1 MIRQSLAVA
10 VAFGLLLQDAAFA
23 QQAPTLNSRQVQIT
37 WEELSALVIDRKI
50 STTLPDGTRLEG
62 DALAVRPEA
71 LVLDVQKT
79 SNRKLHPRGQTEVP
93 RPAVSEVR
101 VIRLRGPVMRIV
113 LGFLGGIGGAF
124 GATAL
129 GFVTDS
135 LGVLL
140 PMVFL
145 GIPLSAVAGYYAGK
159 LADTHTTRLLIQGP
173 AQPGDQEI
181 EEIEE
186 VDYEIR

>member
-10 VAFGLLLQDAAFA
+10 VACGLLLQDAAFA
-23 QQAPTLNSRQVQIT
+23 QQAPTLQSKQVQIS

-62 DALAVRPEA
+62 EALAVRPEA

-79 SNRKLHPRGQTEVP
+79 SNKKLHPKGQTEVV
-93 RPAVSEVR
+93 RRDVSEVR
-101 VIRLRGPVMRIV
+101 VIRLRGPVMRII
-113 LGFLGGIGGAF
+113 GGILGGIGGAF
-124 GATAL
+124 AASAL

-135 LGVLL
+135 LGALVPAVL
-140 PMVFL
+140 L

-159 LADTHTTRLLIQGP
+159 LADTRITRLLIQDP
-173 AQPGDQEI
+173 AQPGASN
-181 EEIEE
+181 E
-186 VDYEIR
+186 VDDETR

>member
-23 QQAPTLNSRQVQIT
+23 QQAPTLQSKQVQIS

-62 DALAVRPEA
+62 EALAVRPEA

-79 SNRKLHPRGQTEVP
+79 SNKKLHPKGQTEVL

-101 VIRLRGPVMRIV
+101 VIRVRGPFMRIV
-113 LGFLGGIGGAF
+113 GGILGGIGGAYAA
-124 GATAL
+124 GAL
-129 GFVTDS
+129 GFALDS
-135 LGVLL
+135 LAVLL
-140 PMVFL
+140 PLVFL
-145 GIPLSAVAGYYAGK
+145 GIPLAAVAGYYAGK
-159 LADTHTTRLLIQGP
+159 LADTHTTRLLIQEA
-173 AQPGDQEI
+173 AQAGDI

-186 VDYEIR
+186 VDYAIR

>member
-10 VAFGLLLQDAAFA
+10 VGFGLLLQDAAFA
-23 QQAPTLNSRQVQIT
+23 QQSPTLNSKQVQIS

-62 DALAVRPEA
+62 EALAVRPDV
-71 LVLDVQKT
+71 LVLDVRKT
-79 SNRKLHPRGQTEVP
+79 SNKKLHPKGQTEVP

-101 VIRLRGPVMRIV
+101 VIRLRGPVMRII
-113 LGFLGGIGGAF
+113 GGILGGIGGLYGSVGLA
-124 GATAL
+124 
-129 GFVTDS
+129 FVTDS

-140 PMVFL
+140 PAVFL

-159 LADTHTTRLLIQGP
+159 LADTSVTRLLIQGVR
-173 AQPGDQEI
+173 QPGDV
-181 EEIEE
+181 EEMEE
-186 VDYEIR
+186 ADYAIR

>member
-23 QQAPTLNSRQVQIT
+23 QQAPTLQSKQVQIS

-62 DALAVRPEA
+62 EALAVRPEA

-79 SNRKLHPRGQTEVP
+79 SNKKLHPKGQTAVP

-101 VIRLRGPVMRIV
+101 VIR
-113 LGFLGGIGGAF
+113 
-124 GATAL
+124 
-129 GFVTDS
+129 
-135 LGVLL
+135 
-140 PMVFL
+140 
-145 GIPLSAVAGYYAGK
+145 SAA
-159 LADTHTTRLLIQGP
+159 R
-173 AQPGDQEI
+173 
-181 EEIEE
+181 
-186 VDYEIR
+186 